1 MERATSQ
8 GWNGALRPCLSPTSV
23 ATGRLQLT
31 FQELA
36 EIMQV
41 VMRVGVL
48 MLKSGTVS
56 FRVDQAMQRVALGLG
71 AERLDAY
78 VTLTGITASIHCG
91 DQHYTQIASVKGIGV
106 DMSRLSAVEH
116 LSLHLPPEALPNDL
130 HLSLDKIEQ
139 TPPPYSR
146 STVLLAVA
154 AACGAF
160 AILSGGGWLD
170 CITASVSAG
179 LGLGLRMRLQALRLN
194 PIAVTVICAAVAT
207 LVCHGLILGLGLVQ
221 LQSATPK
228 AAFLAAVLFQVPG
241 MLLVTATLDLV
252 RLDLISGLARVTYAL
267 IQLFSVA
274 IGILIVMTFTSIP
287 IL

>member
-1 MERATSQ
+1 MGSTS
-8 GWNGALRPCLSPTSV
+8 
-23 ATGRLQLT
+23 GRLQLT

-48 MLKSGTVS
+48 MLKSGTIS

-91 DQHYTQIASVKGIGV
+91 NQHYTQIASIKGIGV

-116 LSLHLPPEALPNDL
+116 LSLHLPPDVLPNDV

-139 TPPPYSR
+139 TPPPYPR
-146 STVLLAVA
+146 SVVLLAVA

-160 AILSGGGWLD
+160 AILSGGELLD
-170 CITASVSAG
+170 CLTAFVSAG
-179 LGLGLRMRLQALRLN
+179 LGLRLRMRLQLVRLN
-194 PIAVTVICAAVAT
+194 PIAVTVICSAVAT
-207 LVCHGLILGLGLVQ
+207 LTCHSLISGLALVQ
-221 LQSATPK
+221 LQSSTPK
-228 AAFLAAVLFQVPG
+228 SSFLASALFQVPG

-252 RLDLISGLARVTYAL
+252 RLDLISGMARVTYAL

-274 IGILIVMTFTSIP
+274 IGILIVMTFANIP

>member
-1 MERATSQ
+1 MGATS
-8 GWNGALRPCLSPTSV
+8 
-23 ATGRLQLT
+23 GRLQLT

-48 MLKSGTVS
+48 MLKSGTIS

-91 DQHYTQIASVKGIGV
+91 DQHYTQIAAIKGVGV

-116 LSLHLPPEALPNDL
+116 LSLHLPAEVLPAEL
-130 HLSLDKIEQ
+130 HLLLDKIEQ
-139 TPPPYSR
+139 NPPPYSR
-146 STVLLAVA
+146 SVVLFAVA
-154 AACGAF
+154 AACGSF
-160 AILSGGGWLD
+160 AILSGGGPLD
-170 CITASVSAG
+170 CLTAFVSAG
-179 LGLGLRMRLQALRLN
+179 LGLWLRMRLQAMRLN

-207 LVCHGLILGLGLVQ
+207 LACHLLLLGLGLGQ
-221 LQSATPK
+221 LQSLAPK
-228 AAFLAAVLFQVPG
+228 TSFLASVLFQVPG

-252 RLDLISGLARVTYAL
+252 RLDLISGMARVTYAL

-274 IGILIVMTFTSIP
+274 IGILIVMTFIHIP

>member
-1 MERATSQ
+1 
-8 GWNGALRPCLSPTSV
+8 
-23 ATGRLQLT
+23 
-31 FQELA
+31 
-36 EIMQV
+36 
-41 VMRVGVL
+41 MRVGVL

-56 FRVDQAMQRVALGLG
+56 FRVDQAMRRVALGLG

-91 DQHYTQIASVKGIGV
+91 DQHYTQIATVKGVGV

-116 LSLHLPPEALPNDL
+116 LSLHLTPGALPADL
-130 HLSLDKIEQ
+130 QISLDKIEQ

-146 STVLLAVA
+146 SLVLLAVA

-160 AILSGGGWLD
+160 AILSGGGLID
-170 CITASVSAG
+170 CLVASVSAG
-179 LGLGLRMRLQALRLN
+179 LGLRLRMRLQAIRLN
-194 PIAVTVICAAVAT
+194 PIAVTVICAAAAT
-207 LVCHGLILGLGLVQ
+207 EVCHLLIFGLGLLH
-221 LQSATPK
+221 LQSPTPK
-228 AAFLAAVLFQVPG
+228 ASFLAAVLFQVPG

-252 RLDLISGLARVTYAL
+252 RLDLISGMARVTYAL

-274 IGILIVMTFTSIP
+274 IGILIVMTFTQIP

>member
-1 MERATSQ
+1 MGATS
-8 GWNGALRPCLSPTSV
+8 
-23 ATGRLQLT
+23 GRLQLT

-48 MLKSGTVS
+48 MLKSGTIS

-91 DQHYTQIASVKGIGV
+91 DQHYTQIATVKGVGV

-116 LSLHLPPEALPNDL
+116 LSQHLPAQILPSEL
-130 HLSLDKIEQ
+130 QMQLDKIEK
-139 TPPPYSR
+139 TPPPYPR
-146 STVLLAVA
+146 RVVLVAVA
-154 AACGAF
+154 AACGSF

-170 CITASVSAG
+170 CLTAFFSAG
-179 LGLGLRMRLQALRLN
+179 LGLALRMRLQAIRMN
-194 PIAVTVICAAVAT
+194 QIAVTVICAAVAT
-207 LVCHGLILGLGLVQ
+207 LICHGLLEALELFQ
-221 LQSATPK
+221 LESAFPK
-228 AAFLAAVLFQVPG
+228 ASFLASVLFQVPG
-241 MLLVTATLDLV
+241 MMLVTATLDLV
-252 RLDLISGLARVTYAL
+252 RLDLISGMARVTYAL

-274 IGILIVMTFTSIP
+274 VGILIVMTFIDIP